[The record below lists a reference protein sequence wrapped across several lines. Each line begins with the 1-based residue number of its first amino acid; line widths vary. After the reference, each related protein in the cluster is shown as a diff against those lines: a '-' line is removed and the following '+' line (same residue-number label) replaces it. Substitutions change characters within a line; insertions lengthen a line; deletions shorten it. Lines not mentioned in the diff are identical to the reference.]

1 MKLQYKVHHDT
12 ERPLSRARLIPTQ
25 LLTLAYNILFD
36 VKFIR
41 ASLSQCES
49 LYWLLQKFLKYIRKN
64 NNTYMLVGV
73 LSALKNFMFSRK
85 PFEWVPCFPARVF
98 ISPTSITPTFESFSL
113 QLFLRETLNGQSSRS
128 LSLIISEAS
137 VLRFSVTDSGGG
149 MTVVT
154 GGAPQRKVNFRS
166 KGFWWP
172 SNQNKENAVINIGL
186 VRRSPPQWPKVG
198 CGQPNR
204 RYNKKPNFYH
214 A

>member
-1 MKLQYKVHHDT
+1 M
-12 ERPLSRARLIPTQ
+12 
-25 LLTLAYNILFD
+25 
-36 VKFIR
+36 
-41 ASLSQCES
+41 
-49 LYWLLQKFLKYIRKN
+49 QKFLKNIWKN

-98 ISPTSITPTFESFSL
+98 ILPTFESFSL

-137 VLRFSVTDSGGG
+137 ILRFSVTDSGGG

-154 GGAPQRKVNFRS
+154 RGAPQRKVNFRS

-186 VRRSPPQWPKVG
+186 VRLSPPQWPKVG
-198 CGQPNR
+198 RGQPNR
-204 RYNKKPNFYH
+204 RYNKKTNFCH